1 MVVIR
6 AADRGVNKEANIL
19 PHHKLKNVLLIAFL
33 LNILTEFQNN
43 WFPSLCILL
52 HMFKNNILSVWGV
65 PRLHYPAKG
74 SEAQKRLR
82 IPDLLGAHGIN
93 SICRMAVL
101 ARCIISF

>member
-33 LNILTEFQNN
+33 LNILTEFQYN

-52 HMFKNNILSVWGV
+52 HKFKNNISVCGGSLGFTTL
-65 PRLHYPAKG
+65 PRGLRH
-74 SEAQKRLR
+74 KR
-82 IPDLLGAHGIN
+82 D
-93 SICRMAVL
+93 
-101 ARCIISF
+101 